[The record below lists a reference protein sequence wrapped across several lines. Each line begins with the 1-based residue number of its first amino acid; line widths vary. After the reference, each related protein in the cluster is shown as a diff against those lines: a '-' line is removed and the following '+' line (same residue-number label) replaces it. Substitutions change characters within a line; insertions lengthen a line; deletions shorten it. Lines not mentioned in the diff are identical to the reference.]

1 MLTPFRCNSGD
12 SSEDTGSTHENCD
25 VILITKIFL
34 KIRLVGSPLTS
45 FCYELAVFEA
55 KHPLRIL

>member
-12 SSEDTGSTHENCD
+12 SSEDTGSTNNDCH
-25 VILITKIFL
+25 VILITKNFL
-34 KIRLVGSPLTS
+34 KIRLVGSPLMS
-45 FCYELAVFEA
+45 FCYELAAFDA